1 MSAQEVLSKLN
12 GVKRASDGWTARCP
26 AHSDERNSL
35 SVSEGG
41 GGRALLYCHA
51 GCSFEQIVAAIGAER
66 QNTNGNGSRM
76 IVAAYD
82 YTDEG
87 RNLLSQAIRYEPKGF
102 CQRRPDGAGG
112 WIYKNV
118 FEGVRRVPYRLPELL
133 AADPQAFIYLTEGE
147 KDVERLALLRLIA
160 TTNAGGVGK
169 WRPEYNEYLRGRHVV
184 ILPDN
189 DEPGRKHAVQ
199 VARSLHGIA
208 AGVRVLALPN
218 LPPKG
223 DVSDWLDAGGTVEQL
238 SALAGSA
245 PLWTQEKQEDAPA
258 EELRCSDMGNGYRFA
273 RRHRLNVRYNYVSG
287 KWYVFDGRRW
297 LEDDSGEVYRL
308 AKETAINILIEA
320 AHTENEDRRK
330 ALAKWASVSEGD
342 SKLRAMLHMAESELP
357 VKLEVF
363 DADPMLFNCAN
374 GTIDLRTGSLRPH
387 RREDMLTK
395 LSPVA
400 YDVEAQPVR
409 WLAFLDRVFA
419 GDQQLIKFIQ
429 KAVGYSLAGDTS
441 EQCLFINYG
450 TGANGK
456 SVFLKTIAALVG
468 DYGQQVQTSTLMIKQ
483 HQGVNNDVATLRGA
497 RFLAATETDDGQ
509 KLAES
514 TVKQLTGGDKVR
526 ARFLFQES
534 FEFTP
539 QFKIWL
545 AANHKPEIRGNDH
558 AIWRRIR
565 LVPFNV
571 TIPKAEQNPHLDAEL
586 KEELPGVLAWAV
598 EGCLRWQREGLG
610 EPEAV
615 TKATADYREEQD
627 AIAGFLSE
635 KCVVGE
641 HYQVTAKEIYYAYK
655 TWCISNGEEALSAK
669 WLGLQLRARG
679 FLPDQDRKN
688 RFYRGIGLIRD
699 SNNDEVEF

>member
-1 MSAQEVLSKLN
+1 
-12 GVKRASDGWTARCP
+12 
-26 AHSDERNSL
+26 
-35 SVSEGG
+35 
-41 GGRALLYCHA
+41 
-51 GCSFEQIVAAIGAER
+51 
-66 QNTNGNGSRM
+66 
-76 IVAAYD
+76 
-82 YTDEG
+82 
-87 RNLLSQAIRYEPKGF
+87 
-102 CQRRPDGAGG
+102 
-112 WIYKNV
+112 
-118 FEGVRRVPYRLPELL
+118 
-133 AADPQAFIYLTEGE
+133 
-147 KDVERLALLRLIA
+147 
-160 TTNAGGVGK
+160 
-169 WRPEYNEYLRGRHVV
+169 
-184 ILPDN
+184 
-189 DEPGRKHAVQ
+189 
-199 VARSLHGIA
+199 
-208 AGVRVLALPN
+208 
-218 LPPKG
+218 
-223 DVSDWLDAGGTVEQL
+223 
-238 SALAGSA
+238 
-245 PLWTQEKQEDAPA
+245 
-258 EELRCSDMGNGYRFA
+258 
-273 RRHRLNVRYNYVSG
+273 
-287 KWYVFDGRRW
+287 
-297 LEDDSGEVYRL
+297 
-308 AKETAINILIEA
+308 
-320 AHTENEDRRK
+320 
-330 ALAKWASVSEGD
+330 
-342 SKLRAMLHMAESELP
+342 
-357 VKLEVF
+357 
-363 DADPMLFNCAN
+363 
-374 GTIDLRTGSLRPH
+374 
-387 RREDMLTK
+387 MLTK